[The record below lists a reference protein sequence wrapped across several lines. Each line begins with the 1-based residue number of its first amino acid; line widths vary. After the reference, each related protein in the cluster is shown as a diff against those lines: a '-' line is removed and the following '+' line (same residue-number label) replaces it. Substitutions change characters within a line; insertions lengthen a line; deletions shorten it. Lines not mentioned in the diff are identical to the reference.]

1 MNNSKASVD
10 VPILEIFQ
18 TKFPKDHHQWNQ
30 YWSIATWS
38 QTVQIWDNTLMKVM
52 KFDKHFNKC

>member
-18 TKFPKDHHQWNQ
+18 TKFPEDHHRWNQ

-38 QTVQIWDNTLMKVM
+38 CANMRLYVNEGDEIWQT
-52 KFDKHFNKC
+52 F